1 MRKFKII
8 FLTVLI
14 SAFLMAQSSPSNLNS
29 LVASAQ
35 TLTTSWADMGSQI
48 DFTRTGISTNWKNVA
63 LYIDVDIN
71 GGADIQVRL
80 FYSIVSGGER
90 IALIATATS
99 TLVTQQPEIF
109 QFPDADPDSGDIN
122 KFIKNFRIDASVKY
136 IQFQV
141 KALTAGTPAAQVD
154 LARYS
159 LSKM

>member
-8 FLTVLI
+8 FMTVLI
-14 SAFLMAQSSPSNLNS
+14 SVFLMAQSSPSHLNS

-35 TLTTSWADMGSQI
+35 TLTTSWADMGSEI
-48 DFTRTGISTNWKNVA
+48 DLTRTGISTNWKNVC
-63 LYIDVDIN
+63 LYLDVDIN
-71 GGADIQVRL
+71 GGADIQIRI
-80 FYSIVSGGER
+80 FYAIVSGGER
-90 IALIATATS
+90 IALISTAST
-99 TLVTQQPEIF
+99 TLVDMKAEVF
-109 QFPDADPDSGDIN
+109 QLPDVDPDSGDIN
-122 KFIKNFRIDASVKY
+122 KFIRNFAIDGSVKY